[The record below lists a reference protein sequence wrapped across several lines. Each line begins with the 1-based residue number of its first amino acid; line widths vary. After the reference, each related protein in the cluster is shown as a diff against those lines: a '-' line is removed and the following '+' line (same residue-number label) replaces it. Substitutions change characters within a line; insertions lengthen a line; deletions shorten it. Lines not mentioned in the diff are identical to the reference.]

1 MFKVRHS
8 PNERAKRALA
18 DEVSVYNFNS
28 LSIAPKGLK
37 LSRSVIVIFDEPKLR
52 NLGIDE
58 DTQGDGYGGWQ
69 LSFS

>member
-1 MFKVRHS
+1 M
-8 PNERAKRALA
+8 
-18 DEVSVYNFNS
+18 YNFNS

-58 DTQGDGYGGWQ
+58 DTQEDGYGGMAV
-69 LSFS
+69 